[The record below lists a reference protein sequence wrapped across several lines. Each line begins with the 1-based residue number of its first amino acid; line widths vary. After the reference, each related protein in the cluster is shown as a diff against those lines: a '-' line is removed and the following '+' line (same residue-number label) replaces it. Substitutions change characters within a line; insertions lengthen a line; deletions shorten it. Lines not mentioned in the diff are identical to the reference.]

1 MGLLKDIKQE
11 WTWEGIKADFR
22 EHWPDFIAI
31 AMAAGLT
38 PTIQQWLGW
47 GENGWAYLGVWVVI
61 AVATAVAIGFIRVI
75 VKKLNT

>member
-31 AMAAGLT
+31 ALAAGLT